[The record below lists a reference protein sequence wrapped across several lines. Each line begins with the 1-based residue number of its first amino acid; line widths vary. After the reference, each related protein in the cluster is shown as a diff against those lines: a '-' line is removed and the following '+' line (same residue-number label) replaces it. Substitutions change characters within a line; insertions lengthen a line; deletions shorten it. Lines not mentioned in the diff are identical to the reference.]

1 MTVRRADDNQYVL
14 LSNGSATGS
23 AVAIKGGQYMFQAD
37 GTVGGSTVS
46 LQIQLPNNTWVNVT
60 SLGANVEVK
69 STALPYACSPIEL
82 PAGQARGALTGGPP
96 SALYAYLV
104 GLG

>member
-23 AVAIKGGQYMFQAD
+23 AVAIKGGQYMFQAE
-37 GTVGGSTVS
+37 GTVGGATVA
-46 LQIQLPNNTWVNVT
+46 LQVQTPNGTWPTVT
-60 SLGANVEVK
+60 AMQSNAAVQ
-69 STALPYACSPIEL
+69 STALPYAAAPIEL
-82 PAGQARGALTGGPP
+82 PAGQARVAITGGTP
-96 SALYAYLV
+96 SAIYAYLV